1 MTASIIMYRVW
12 SSWLVPISWTRKGF
26 LGEWQ
31 EVWHKHG
38 KIRGKDGVSA
48 SSKVL
53 GR

>member
-26 LGEWQ
+26 LGSGR
-31 EVWHKHG
+31 KYGTSTG